1 MRVRFAYCLACLA
14 LLVPTV
20 NAQEKADVFGLA
32 KVYDIHLQLTAREW
46 ERMQAVTGGLTLF
59 APKKPV
65 AKEGEE
71 PFEWHKSPGFGIE
84 FPWAHADL
92 TIDGKVLKNVGL
104 RYKGNGSYLS
114 SDKFL
119 KRNLKI
125 ELDHYDEDLRYE
137 KLKTITLN
145 AGAVDATR
153 MREALAYAVFR
164 AAGVPASRTAFAKV
178 ALTVPG
184 KYDKEFVGLYTF
196 VEHVD
201 KSFLKDH
208 FKNGKGLLMKPERM
222 RGIDYLGED
231 WVKYAPRYRPKREAT
246 PKESQRVIEFAK
258 LVNKGTD
265 EAFKKEIGAYLDVDV
280 FLRFIAVNTMLPN
293 TDSFMTT
300 GHNYYIYLNPKTDKL
315 VFMPWD
321 LDISFAGFPMM
332 GSVDQQVNM
341 NLLKPAPGRLKLVDR
356 LLAIPEVNEQ
366 YRKIL
371 ADIAGN
377 AFEKKKLLA
386 DIEVM
391 DKAIKEPLML
401 EQKAKAARKEQVD
414 KFGAWV
420 SGMFEAPPPMR
431 VFVER
436 RTDAVALQ
444 VMAMKKS
451 ESK

>member
-1 MRVRFAYCLACLA
+1 MPLRFTWS
-14 LLVPTV
+14 LLCIGLLLPTV
-20 NAQEKADVFGLA
+20 HAQEKSELFGLS

-59 APKKPV
+59 PPKKPV
-65 AKEGEE
+65 AKDGEE

-92 TIDGKVLKNVGL
+92 TIDGKLLKNVGL
-104 RYKGNGSYLS
+104 RYKGNGSYVS

-119 KRNLKI
+119 KRNLKV
-125 ELDHYDEDLRYE
+125 ELDHYDEDQRFK

-145 AGAVDATR
+145 SGAVDATR

-164 AAGVPASRTAFAKV
+164 AAKVPAPRTAFAKV
-178 ALTVPG
+178 TLTVAG

-201 KSFLKDH
+201 KSFLRFH
-208 FKNGKGLLMKPERM
+208 FKDDKGLLMKPERM
-222 RGIDYLGED
+222 RGIDYLGDD
-231 WVKYAPRYRPKREAT
+231 WKKYTSRFRSKREAT
-246 PKESQRVIEFAK
+246 EQEAKRVIEFAK
-258 LVNKGTD
+258 LVNKGSD
-265 EAFKKEIGAYLDVDV
+265 EAFKKEISSYLDVDV

-293 TDSFMTT
+293 TDSFLTT

-341 NLLKPAPGRLKLVDR
+341 NLLKPAQGKLKIVDR

-366 YRKIL
+366 YRKVL
-371 ADIAGN
+371 KEIAEK
-377 AFEKKKLLA
+377 AFDKKKLLA
-386 DIEVM
+386 DIDTM
-391 DKAIKEPLML
+391 DRAIQEPLAL
-401 EQKAKAARKEQVD
+401 ETKAKAARKEQID

-420 SGMFEAPPPMR
+420 AGMFDAPPAMR

-436 RTDAVALQ
+436 RTDAVAKQ
-444 VMAMKKS
+444 VATMAKSDMK
-451 ESK
+451 